1 MEAGKRDIGERGWKV
16 TLQSRVHLA
25 HQAHSE
31 FLFGLMQGHSH
42 FLTITYRG
50 VEVDSNSRNGRKK
63 FEATVA
69 HFLHRVDRKTFGRR
83 SKRADGWVPRVIVIE
98 SASAKSGRVHAHIT
112 LGAPEGFSHQEFN
125 QVLRGAVKRCEMLGR
140 QYWLEEITDPRG
152 LAHYFAKEGPDALV
166 LEQPRL

>member
-1 MEAGKRDIGERGWKV
+1 
-16 TLQSRVHLA
+16 
-25 HQAHSE
+25 
-31 FLFGLMQGHSH
+31 MQGHSH

-50 VEVDSNSRNGRKK
+50 ADVDANSRNGREK

-83 SKRADGWVPRVIVIE
+83 SKRAEGRLNRLVIIE

-112 LGAPEGFSHQEFN
+112 LQAPGGFSHQEFT

-140 QYWLEEITDPRG
+140 EYWLEDITDPSG
-152 LAHYFAKEGPDALV
+152 LARYLAKEGPEALV